1 MDKLMKYPVKFG
13 LAALGLV
20 GLLTVLVTNLVS
32 SAGAAATCNAAD
44 FTTNGVFD
52 TDGYLACLAAAGGG
66 GLPATGS
73 NTFQVVAIALGLVA
87 LGVAAVFVA
96 KKRRST
102 FA

>member
-13 LAALGLV
+13 VAALGLV
-20 GLLTVLVTNLVS
+20 GLLTVLVTNLFS
-32 SAGAAATCNAAD
+32 SASAAVTCNAAD

-52 TDGYLACLAAAGGG
+52 TDGYLACLAGAGG

-73 NTFQVVAIALGLVA
+73 NTAQIVAIALGLLA
-87 LGVAAVFVA
+87 LGVAAVIVA
-96 KKRRST
+96 KKRRTT